1 MQQKKVSLEQNN
13 VQLVVV
19 AEQDATARQALTA
32 LGGATDV
39 PILLGALSVY
49 SDYRVA
55 GVPANYLIDPKGQLV
70 TQASGWLPTLPD
82 RWLKL
87 ISDLGTK

>member
-1 MQQKKVSLEQNN
+1 LQQRETSLKQNN

-19 AEQDATARQALTA
+19 AEQAATARQALTA
-32 LGGATDV
+32 LGADSDV
-39 PILLGALSVY
+39 PILMGALTVY

-55 GVPANYLIDPKGQLV
+55 GVPANYLIDPKGRV
-70 TQASGWLPTLPD
+70 ITQASGWLPTLPD

-87 ISDLGTK
+87 ISDIGTK